1 MKITDLNS
9 EAVLN
14 RRGSEG
20 IIGVKEVPHSLW
32 DQEESPEAEL
42 TVEVHG
48 TLADTCML
56 FSCMIKMASEILPSM
71 GSSTDLMLK
80 GPLSLSATSN
90 IASANRESHT
100 AGMLLR

>member
-20 IIGVKEVPHSLW
+20 IIGVKEGPHSLW